1 MRLHKQFVKTQ
12 GTFGGMPRKTVLW
25 FTLQPKLSTHRDVSF
40 LELTYS
46 RKLAVHMLYVSRMSI
61 PEAPSGPIEGKYAN
75 FFQVGFNEVEFILE
89 FGQEFEDGPRI
100 HTRVVLSPANVGSFL
115 RLTTE
120 SWMSFEERY
129 GKKMRD
135 N

>member
-1 MRLHKQFVKTQ
+1 
-12 GTFGGMPRKTVLW
+12 
-25 FTLQPKLSTHRDVSF
+25 
-40 LELTYS
+40 
-46 RKLAVHMLYVSRMSI
+46 MSC
-61 PEAPSGPIEGKYAN
+61 PEDPTGPIEAKYAN
-75 FFQVGFNEVEFILE
+75 FFQVGFNDVEFLLE
-89 FGQEFEDGPRI
+89 FGQDLEGGPKI

-129 GKKMRD
+129 GKKMRE